1 MAVTQFEST
10 GARRAFPCFDEP
22 GLKAMFKI
30 KIARSPGHTILGNM
44 PVQIDTEDV

>member
-22 GLKAMFKI
+22 DLKAKFRI
-30 KIARSPGHTILGNM
+30 KIGRSEGYTVLANM
-44 PVQIDTEDV
+44 PIVKQDEPV

>member
-22 GLKAMFKI
+22 ALKAMFKI
-30 KIARSPGHTILGNM
+30 KIARSDEYTVLGNM
-44 PVQIDTEDV
+44 PIAKQDEPV

>member
-22 GLKAMFKI
+22 GMKAMFKI
-30 KIARSPGHTILGNM
+30 KVARAEGYNVLGNM
-44 PVQIDTEDV
+44 PIANEEEDV